1 MNGNEARHHQAVKA
15 VKAIK
20 AVKGKI
26 YSKLGFVVTDVCYV
40 LREDYY
46 TNFWGKKHNYADGIF
61 EINGFRFAVGST
73 AYGDGVY
80 FDNESHKYPVDAG
93 NIALVPL
100 ELVGKEDGLSFGTVF
115 GIPGEA
121 EFTCENGIFDIA
133 LPNGHKIHI
142 DTRIDGYEDDDEAE
156 DEDRGYY
163 NDYDR
168 YEDSDDDYD
177 DDYDEYYY
185 AENDDVDDAF
195 AAALEDDD
203 DDNDEDYNHYY
214 NPYRDSYRDPYCE
227 PYQDYC
233 YGYGYDDEG
242 EE

>member
-1 MNGNEARHHQAVKA
+1 MNGNEARHHQAV
-15 VKAIK
+15 K

-80 FDNESHKYPVDAG
+80 FDNEAHKYPVDAG

-100 ELVGKEDGLSFGTVF
+100 ELVGKEDGLSFRTVF

-121 EFTCENGIFDIA
+121 EFTCENGVFDIA
-133 LPNGHKIHI
+133 LPNGHKLHI
-142 DTRIDGYEDDDEAE
+142 DTRIEDYEDEDE
-156 DEDRGYY
+156 DEDRDY
-163 NDYDR
+163 YDR
-168 YEDSDDDYD
+168 YEDGDDDY
-177 DDYDEYYY
+177 
-185 AENDDVDDAF
+185 
-195 AAALEDDD
+195 
-203 DDNDEDYNHYY
+203 DEDYNHYY

-233 YGYGYDDEG
+233 YGYDDEC

>member
-80 FDNESHKYPVDAG
+80 FDNEAHKYPVDAG
-93 NIALVPL
+93 NISLVPL

-233 YGYGYDDEG
+233 YGYDDEC

>member
-15 VKAIK
+15 VKA
-20 AVKGKI
+20 VKGKI
-26 YSKLGFVVTDVCYV
+26 YSKLGFIVTDVCYV

-46 TNFWGKKHNYADGIF
+46 TNFWGEKHNYSDGVF

-80 FDNESHKYPVDAG
+80 FDNEAHKYPVDAG
-93 NIALVPL
+93 NISLVPL

-142 DTRIDGYEDDDEAE
+142 DTRIDGYEDE
-156 DEDRGYY
+156 DED
-163 NDYDR
+163 
-168 YEDSDDDYD
+168 EDSDDDYD
-177 DDYDEYYY
+177 DDYDEDYY

-214 NPYRDSYRDPYCE
+214 NPYRDPYCE

-233 YGYGYDDEG
+233 YGYDDEG

>member
-1 MNGNEARHHQAVKA
+1 MNGNEARLHQAAKA
-15 VKAIK
+15 VK

-40 LREDYY
+40 LREDDY

-80 FDNESHKYPVDAG
+80 FDNEAHKYPVDAG
-93 NIALVPL
+93 NIGLVPL
-100 ELVGKEDGLSFGTVF
+100 ELVGKEDGLPFGTVF

-142 DTRIDGYEDDDEAE
+142 DTRIEDYEDE
-156 DEDRGYY
+156 DEDRG
-163 NDYDR
+163 
-168 YEDSDDDYD
+168 
-177 DDYDEYYY
+177 
-185 AENDDVDDAF
+185 
-195 AAALEDDD
+195 L
-203 DDNDEDYNHYY
+203 
-214 NPYRDSYRDPYCE
+214 NPSLC
-227 PYQDYC
+227 QVHF
-233 YGYGYDDEG
+233 
-242 EE
+242 